1 MARKWWTLIT
11 VSIATFMLLLDV
23 TIVNVALPEI
33 ERDLGASLTDL
44 QWVVDS
50 YVLALAALTLMAGS
64 LADRLGRK
72 LVFTV
77 GLAAF
82 TAASLFAGF
91 AMDALTLNIARGL
104 QGIGGAAMF
113 GTVLA
118 LIAQEFA
125 SRERKTALGIW
136 GASVGVGV
144 AVGPLV
150 GGVLVDSLG
159 WEWIFFVNVPVGL
172 LTIALALTK
181 LREARDPSP
190 GRLDWAGLVTFSSA
204 LFLLIFGVLRGNGE
218 GWSSP
223 EIVASL
229 AGGAAL
235 LAAFAA
241 IELRSRSP
249 LLDLRLFRVPAF
261 TGASIASFAV
271 AASVFSML
279 LYVVLYLQNVL
290 GHSPLEAGLRLLP
303 ITAMAFVFSPLAA
316 RLSERV
322 PLRALIGVGL
332 AVAGAGLLVA
342 RGLDA
347 DSEWTALLP
356 GMLLMGAGIGLVNPT
371 VSEAA
376 IGVVPAAK
384 AATGAAINNT
394 FRQVGVAVGIAALG
408 AVFQGRVESK
418 LGDLLASGPP
428 ALQGQAGELA
438 PAVSS
443 GNAEAAIAAAP
454 PGDAG
459 VPGRRRTGGVPLRTK
474 RDLPDR
480 RSHGPRRRHPL
491 APAHQSARPPSRR
504 PRGEHEL
511 ARAGRRGRG
520 TTSPGRLNTWGEP
533 TGSPHKRL
541 PAHVRPQG
549 GKSDD
554 DPLCE
559 SLRAAFSRAT
569 RGRSARAADPDALS
583 RARGAP
589 AA

>member
-1 MARKWWTLIT
+1 MARKWWTLLT
-11 VSIATFMLLLDV
+11 VSIGTFMLLLDV

-44 QWVVDS
+44 QWIVDS
-50 YVLALAALTLMAGS
+50 YVLALAALTLMAGA

-72 LVFTV
+72 LIFTA
-77 GLAAF
+77 GLAGF
-82 TAASLFAGF
+82 TGASLLAGF
-91 AMDALTLNIARGL
+91 AGGALTLNLARGL

-125 SRERKTALGIW
+125 PRERKTALGIW
-136 GASVGVGV
+136 GATVGVGV

-150 GGVLVDSLG
+150 GGGLVDSLG
-159 WEWIFFVNVPVGL
+159 WEWIFFVNVPVGA
-172 LTIALALTK
+172 LTIALALTR

-190 GRLDWAGLVTFSSA
+190 GRLDWGGLGTFSSA
-204 LFLLIFGVLRGNGE
+204 LFLLVFGVLRGNGE

-223 EIVASL
+223 EIVGSL

-235 LAAFAA
+235 LVAFAA

-261 TGASIASFAV
+261 TGASIASFAA

-279 LYVVLYLQNVL
+279 LYIVLYLQNVL

-322 PLRALIGVGL
+322 PLRVLIGVGL
-332 AVAGAGLLVA
+332 ALAGAGLLVA
-342 RGLDA
+342 GGLEA
-347 DSEWTALLP
+347 DSEWTALLS
-356 GMLLMGAGIGLVNPT
+356 GLLLTGAGIGLVNPT
-371 VSEAA
+371 VAEAA
-376 IGVVPAAK
+376 IGVVPAAR

-408 AVFQGRVESK
+408 AVFQGRIESK

-443 GNAEAAIAAAP
+443 GNAETAIAAAP
-454 PGDAG
+454 PEAQTFLADAAREAFLSGLNVIFLIAGVAALIGGALSLALIRGRDLHLDAQEESASWPEPDAG
-459 VPGRRRTGGVPLRTK
+459 DPGEQPA
-474 RDLPDR
+474 
-480 RSHGPRRRHPL
+480 L
-491 APAHQSARPPSRR
+491 AA
-504 PRGEHEL
+504 
-511 ARAGRRGRG
+511 
-520 TTSPGRLNTWGEP
+520 
-533 TGSPHKRL
+533 
-541 PAHVRPQG
+541 
-549 GKSDD
+549 
-554 DPLCE
+554 
-559 SLRAAFSRAT
+559 
-569 RGRSARAADPDALS
+569 
-583 RARGAP
+583 
-589 AA
+589 

>member
-1 MARKWWTLIT
+1 MARKWWTLLT

-50 YVLALAALTLMAGS
+50 YVLALAALTLMAGA

-72 LVFTV
+72 LVFTI

-82 TAASLFAGF
+82 TAASLLGGFAG
-91 AMDALTLNIARGL
+91 DPLTLNLARGL

-125 SRERKTALGIW
+125 PRERKTALGIW

-150 GGVLVDSLG
+150 GGALVDSLG
-159 WEWIFFVNVPVGL
+159 WEWIFFVNLPVGA
-172 LTIALALTK
+172 LTLALALAK
-181 LREARDPSP
+181 LREARDPNP
-190 GRLDWAGLVTFSSA
+190 GRLDWAGLGTFSSA
-204 LFLLIFGVLRGNGE
+204 LFLLVFALLRGNGE

-223 EIVASL
+223 EIVAGL
-229 AGGAAL
+229 ASGGAL
-235 LAAFAA
+235 LAAFMA
-241 IELRSRSP
+241 IELRAKSP
-249 LLDLRLFRVPAF
+249 MLDLRLFRVPAF
-261 TGASIASFAV
+261 TGASLASFAV

-279 LYVVLYLQNVL
+279 LYIVLYLQNVL

-303 ITAMAFVFSPLAA
+303 ITAMAFLFSPLAA

-322 PLRALIGVGL
+322 PLRALIGAGL
-332 AVAGAGLLVA
+332 ALAGVGLLVA
-342 RGLDA
+342 GGLDA
-347 DSEWTALLP
+347 DSDWTALLA
-356 GMLLMGAGIGLVNPT
+356 GLLLTGAGIGLVNPT

-376 IGVVPAAK
+376 IGVVPAAR

-394 FRQVGVAVGIAALG
+394 FRQIGIAVGIASLG
-408 AVFQGRVESK
+408 AVFQGRIESE
-418 LGDLLASGPP
+418 LGELLADGPP

-454 PGDAG
+454 PEAQPFLADAAREAFLSG
-459 VPGRRRTGGVPLRTK
+459 LNELFLIGGVTALAGAVLSFVLIRA
-474 RDLPDR
+474 RDLHAHEEDATASEPETGDEQ
-480 RSHGPRRRHPL
+480 PAL
-491 APAHQSARPPSRR
+491 AA
-504 PRGEHEL
+504 
-511 ARAGRRGRG
+511 
-520 TTSPGRLNTWGEP
+520 
-533 TGSPHKRL
+533 
-541 PAHVRPQG
+541 
-549 GKSDD
+549 
-554 DPLCE
+554 
-559 SLRAAFSRAT
+559 
-569 RGRSARAADPDALS
+569 
-583 RARGAP
+583 
-589 AA
+589 

>member
-1 MARKWWTLIT
+1 M
-11 VSIATFMLLLDV
+11 
-23 TIVNVALPEI
+23 
-33 ERDLGASLTDL
+33 
-44 QWVVDS
+44 
-50 YVLALAALTLMAGS
+50 
-64 LADRLGRK
+64 
-72 LVFTV
+72 
-77 GLAAF
+77 
-82 TAASLFAGF
+82 
-91 AMDALTLNIARGL
+91 
-104 QGIGGAAMF
+104 
-113 GTVLA
+113 
-118 LIAQEFA
+118 
-125 SRERKTALGIW
+125 
-136 GASVGVGV
+136 
-144 AVGPLV
+144 GPLV

-223 EIVASL
+223 EIVGSL
-229 AGGAAL
+229 AVGAAL

-303 ITAMAFVFSPLAA
+303 DHGHGLRLLAA
-316 RLSERV
+316 CGQ
-322 PLRALIGVGL
+322 ALGAGS
-332 AVAGAGLLVA
+332 AAGADRRRPRRGGAGLLVA
-342 RGLDA
+342 HGLDA

-408 AVFQGRVESK
+408 AVFQGRIESK

-443 GNAEAAIAAAP
+443 GNADAAIAAAP
-454 PGDAG
+454 PG
-459 VPGRRRTGGVPLRTK
+459 RRRSWPMQ
-474 RDLPDR
+474 PR
-480 RSHGPRRRHPL
+480 RS
-491 APAHQSARPPSRR
+491 
-504 PRGEHEL
+504 
-511 ARAGRRGRG
+511 
-520 TTSPGRLNTWGEP
+520 SP
-533 TGSPHKRL
+533 
-541 PAHVRPQG
+541 
-549 GKSDD
+549 D
-554 DPLCE
+554 
-559 SLRAAFSRAT
+559 
-569 RGRSARAADPDALS
+569 
-583 RARGAP
+583 
-589 AA
+589 

>member
-1 MARKWWTLIT
+1 MARKWWTLLT

-50 YVLALAALTLMAGS
+50 YVLALAALTLMAGA

-91 AMDALTLNIARGL
+91 AGDPLTLNVARGL

-118 LIAQEFA
+118 LIAQEF
-125 SRERKTALGIW
+125 SPRERKVALGIW

-150 GGVLVDSLG
+150 GGALVDSIG

-172 LTIALALTK
+172 LTIALALTQ

-204 LFLLIFGVLRGNGE
+204 LFLLVLGLLRGNGE

-223 EIVASL
+223 EIVGSL

-235 LAAFAA
+235 LAAFVA
-241 IELRSRSP
+241 IELRSSSP

-279 LYVVLYLQNVL
+279 LYIVLYLQNVL

-332 AVAGAGLLVA
+332 AVAGVGLLLA
-342 RGLDA
+342 YGLEA

-356 GMLLMGAGIGLVNPT
+356 GMLLMGAG
-371 VSEAA
+371 S
-376 IGVVPAAK
+376 
-384 AATGAAINNT
+384 
-394 FRQVGVAVGIAALG
+394 
-408 AVFQGRVESK
+408 
-418 LGDLLASGPP
+418 ASSTPP
-428 ALQGQAGELA
+428 S
-438 PAVSS
+438 PR
-443 GNAEAAIAAAP
+443 P
-454 PGDAG
+454 
-459 VPGRRRTGGVPLRTK
+459 
-474 RDLPDR
+474 
-480 RSHGPRRRHPL
+480 RSASCPRPRRRRARRSTTP
-491 APAHQSARPPSRR
+491 SARSGSRSASPRSAPSS
-504 PRGEHEL
+504 RGGSSRNS
-511 ARAGRRGRG
+511 AISSRAGRPHCRGRRASLHPP
-520 TTSPGRLNTWGEP
+520 SPRGMPTRRSRRHRRRRRPSSPMPHGRRS
-533 TGSPHKRL
+533 SP
-541 PAHVRPQG
+541 
-549 GKSDD
+549 D
-554 DPLCE
+554 
-559 SLRAAFSRAT
+559 
-569 RGRSARAADPDALS
+569 
-583 RARGAP
+583 
-589 AA
+589 

>member
-1 MARKWWTLIT
+1 MARKWWTLLT

-72 LVFTV
+72 LVFTA

-82 TAASLFAGF
+82 TAASLVAGF
-91 AMDALTLNIARGL
+91 AGDALTLNLARGL

-125 SRERKTALGIW
+125 PRERKTALGIW

-150 GGVLVDSLG
+150 GGALVDSLG
-159 WEWIFFVNVPVGL
+159 WEWIFFVNLPIGAA
-172 LTIALALTK
+172 TIALALTK
-181 LREARDPSP
+181 LGEARDPTP
-190 GRLDWAGLVTFSSA
+190 GRLDWAGLGTFSSA
-204 LFLLIFGVLRGNGE
+204 LLLLVFGLLRGNGE

-223 EIVASL
+223 EIVTTL

-235 LAAFAA
+235 LAAFTA
-241 IELRSRSP
+241 IELRTKSP
-249 LLDLRLFRVPAF
+249 MLDLRLFRIPAF
-261 TGASIASFAV
+261 TGASIAGFAV

-279 LYVVLYLQNVL
+279 LYLVLYLQNVL

-303 ITAMAFVFSPLAA
+303 ITLMAFFFAPLGA

-322 PLRALIGVGL
+322 PLRVLIGAGL
-332 AVAGAGLLVA
+332 AVAGVGLLVA
-342 RGLDA
+342 GGLDA
-347 DSEWTALLP
+347 DSEWTALLA
-356 GMLLMGAGIGLVNPT
+356 GLLLIGAGAGVVNPT

-394 FRQVGVAVGIAALG
+394 FRQVGIAVGIAALG
-408 AVFQGRVESK
+408 AVFQQRIETK
-418 LGDLLASGPP
+418 LGELLASGPST
-428 ALQGQAGELA
+428 LQGQAGELT

-454 PGDAG
+454 PEAQTFLADAAREAFLSG
-459 VPGRRRTGGVPLRTK
+459 LNLIFLIAGTAALIGAALSLALIRT
-474 RDLPDR
+474 RDL
-480 RSHGPRRRHPL
+480 H
-491 APAHQSARPPSRR
+491 
-504 PRGEHEL
+504 
-511 ARAGRRGRG
+511 
-520 TTSPGRLNTWGEP
+520 
-533 TGSPHKRL
+533 
-541 PAHVRPQG
+541 
-549 GKSDD
+549 
-554 DPLCE
+554 
-559 SLRAAFSRAT
+559 
-569 RGRSARAADPDALS
+569 PDAVPEPGTDELTEQ
-583 RARGAP
+583 P
-589 AA
+589 ALAA

>member
-1 MARKWWTLIT
+1 MARKWWTLLT
-11 VSIATFMLLLDV
+11 VSIGTFMLLLDV

-50 YVLALAALTLMAGS
+50 YVIALAALTLMAGS

-72 LVFTV
+72 LVFTA

-91 AMDALTLNIARGL
+91 AGDALTLNIARGL

-118 LIAQEFA
+118 LIAQEFS

-136 GASVGVGV
+136 GATVGVGV

-150 GGVLVDSLG
+150 GGALVDSLG

-172 LTIALALTK
+172 LAIALALTK

-190 GRLDWAGLVTFSSA
+190 GRLDWAGLGTFSGA
-204 LFLLIFGVLRGNGE
+204 LFLLVFGALRGNGE

-223 EIVASL
+223 EIVGSL

-235 LAAFAA
+235 LAAFAS

-249 LLDLRLFRVPAF
+249 MLDLRLFRVPAF
-261 TGASIASFAV
+261 AGASIASFAV

-279 LYVVLYLQNVL
+279 LYIVLYLQNVL

-303 ITAMAFVFSPLAA
+303 ITAMAFVFSPLGA

-322 PLRALIGVGL
+322 PLRVLIGVGL
-332 AVAGAGLLVA
+332 ALAGVGLLA
-342 RGLDA
+342 AGGLDA
-347 DSEWTALLP
+347 DSEWTALLY
-356 GMLLMGAGIGLVNPT
+356 GLLLTGAGIGLVNPT
-371 VSEAA
+371 VAEAA

-408 AVFQGRVESK
+408 AVFQGRIESK
-418 LGDLLASGPP
+418 LGDLLANGPP

-454 PGDAG
+454 PDTQAFLAGAAREAFLSGLNEIFVIGGVTALVGAGLALVLIRARDLHLDAHEESAVLPEPDAG
-459 VPGRRRTGGVPLRTK
+459 DEQPA
-474 RDLPDR
+474 
-480 RSHGPRRRHPL
+480 L
-491 APAHQSARPPSRR
+491 AA
-504 PRGEHEL
+504 
-511 ARAGRRGRG
+511 
-520 TTSPGRLNTWGEP
+520 
-533 TGSPHKRL
+533 
-541 PAHVRPQG
+541 
-549 GKSDD
+549 
-554 DPLCE
+554 
-559 SLRAAFSRAT
+559 
-569 RGRSARAADPDALS
+569 
-583 RARGAP
+583 
-589 AA
+589 

>member
-91 AMDALTLNIARGL
+91 ATDALTLNIARGL

-125 SRERKTALGIW
+125 PRERKTALGIW

-190 GRLDWAGLVTFSSA
+190 GRLDWAGLVHLLERALPAHLRSSSA
-204 LFLLIFGVLRGNGE
+204 ATARAGRAPRSWGAWRVVPPCSRPSPR
-218 GWSSP
+218 SSSAR
-223 EIVASL
+223 E
-229 AGGAAL
+229 
-235 LAAFAA
+235 
-241 IELRSRSP
+241 SP
-249 LLDLRLFRVPAF
+249 MLDLRLFRVPAF

-279 LYVVLYLQNVL
+279 LYIVLYLQNVL
-290 GHSPLEAGLRLLP
+290 GLSPLEAGVRLLP

-332 AVAGAGLLVA
+332 GVAGAGLLVA

-347 DSEWTALLP
+347 DSEWTALLS

-418 LGDLLASGPP
+418 LGDLLANGPP

-454 PGDAG
+454 PEAQTFLADAAREAFLSGLNGIFLIAG
-459 VPGRRRTGGVPLRTK
+459 VTALVGGALSLVLIRA
-474 RDLPDR
+474 RDLHLD
-480 RSHGPRRRHPL
+480 
-491 APAHQSARPPSRR
+491 AHEES
-504 PRGEHEL
+504 
-511 ARAGRRGRG
+511 
-520 TTSPGRLNTWGEP
+520 TISPE
-533 TGSPHKRL
+533 
-541 PAHVRPQG
+541 
-549 GKSDD
+549 
-554 DPLCE
+554 
-559 SLRAAFSRAT
+559 
-569 RGRSARAADPDALS
+569 
-583 RARGAP
+583 P
-589 AA
+589 AAGEEQPALAA